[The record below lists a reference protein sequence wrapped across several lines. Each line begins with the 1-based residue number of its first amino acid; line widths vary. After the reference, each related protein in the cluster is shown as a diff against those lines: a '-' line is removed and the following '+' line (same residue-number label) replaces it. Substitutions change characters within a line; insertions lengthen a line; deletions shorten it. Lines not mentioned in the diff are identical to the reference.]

1 MSKKTDF
8 YKGLKLLGHQKEQQL
23 NDKIRESINNRSFIE
38 TISRNAQQQ
47 VPRINRMQEASER
60 ISIIMNYPTKTDV
73 ANVAKLIIQ
82 LEEKVD
88 KVEEMLSILI
98 EEEKGSENKGS
109 FSRNKKEKKTGNE
122 RKKKKISDFFYDS
135 LLSNAQ
141 VQVKG
146 S

>member
-23 NDKIRESINNRSFIE
+23 NDKIRESINTRSFIE

-47 VPRINRMQEASER
+47 VPRINKMQEASER

-109 FSRNKKEKKTGNE
+109 FSRNKKEKKTANE